1 MSNVKMPRHG
11 LGKKVVNPR
20 RFVGNHRI
28 VLAVEVI
35 DPVVAVDT
43 SAGSSACA
51 ELPDEIWANVIG
63 IFTAKH
69 GLRAAK
75 MLRKVARVSR
85 LFALHAAAHPDNRLP
100 PPGVNVSDGSW
111 LTDSES
117 DSDDDYM
124 TETMW
129 DVWVD

>member
-1 MSNVKMPRHG
+1 MSDVSMPRHG
-11 LGKKVVNPR
+11 LGRFVGNHR

-28 VLAVEVI
+28 VLADKVI

-43 SAGSSACA
+43 SAGSSVCA
-51 ELPDEIWANVIG
+51 ELPEDIWAIVIA

-100 PPGVNVSDGSW
+100 PPGVNMPDVNW

-117 DSDDDYM
+117 ESDSDYM

-129 DVWVD
+129 DIWVD

>member
-1 MSNVKMPRHG
+1 MSNV
-11 LGKKVVNPR
+11 
-20 RFVGNHRI
+20 
-28 VLAVEVI
+28 
-35 DPVVAVDT
+35 
-43 SAGSSACA
+43 SAACA
-51 ELPDEIWANVIG
+51 ELPEDIWAIVIA

-100 PPGVNVSDGSW
+100 PPGVNMPTDNW
-111 LTDSES
+111 LIDSES
-117 DSDDDYM
+117 DSDSDYM

-129 DVWVD
+129 DVWVY

>member
-1 MSNVKMPRHG
+1 MSNV
-11 LGKKVVNPR
+11 
-20 RFVGNHRI
+20 
-28 VLAVEVI
+28 
-35 DPVVAVDT
+35 
-43 SAGSSACA
+43 SAACA
-51 ELPDEIWANVIG
+51 ELPEDVWTIVIAT
-63 IFTAKH
+63 FTAKH

-100 PPGVNVSDGSW
+100 PPGVNMPDVNW

-117 DSDDDYM
+117 ESDSDYM